1 MLGETLG
8 SGQRSVAALNRQIEL
23 LHVRQQPGQQRPP
36 RTADG
41 RSPASLPRAG
51 RQTVAVRAY
60 AWSQGRAVSRATN
73 HDLVVGQ
80 LRRHVRLGSEAVYR
94 VCDFGPESVWVEVV
108 RVPGL
113 SPGERFKFSR
123 DAVIAMEVPHDPR
136 PSAAG

>member
-1 MLGETLG
+1 MYGSSPGSSGHLG
-8 SGQRSVAALNRQIEL
+8 
-23 LHVRQQPGQQRPP
+23 PP
-36 RTADG
+36 TG
-41 RSPASLPRAG
+41 GHPPPCPRAG

-94 VCDFGPESVWVEVV
+94 VCDFGPETVWVEVV

-113 SPGERFKFSR
+113 SPGQRFKFSR